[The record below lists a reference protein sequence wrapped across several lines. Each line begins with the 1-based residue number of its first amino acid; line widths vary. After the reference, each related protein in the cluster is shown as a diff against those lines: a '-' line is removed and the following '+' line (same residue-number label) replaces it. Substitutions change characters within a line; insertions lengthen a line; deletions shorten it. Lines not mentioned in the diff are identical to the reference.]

1 MTEIKEK
8 SYHKP
13 EFSRP
18 IAVDD
23 LSEEGQLIKLK
34 ALKGEC
40 AALAK
45 RFKVQEIQYIKAEFS
60 LNKTSDNKIL
70 MTGYF
75 TSKVEQTCVVSLET
89 VVSHIKVEIDIAF
102 CDEKEIARR
111 DEARKK
117 QIKAEEE
124 QKILQKKGAKPKQ
137 YNSFSEEE
145 GDDDDDIRSRKKRHR
160 RMKKEQIAE
169 AVSDD
174 LFDDDGFLAMSF
186 DAEELEPI
194 TGGQI
199 DLGEV
204 IAQLLAVEIDPY
216 PRKSGAVFVDVSPNK
231 HAGES
236 GETTSENPFAILA
249 SLKNKKN

>member
-1 MTEIKEK
+1 MTELKEK
-8 SYHKP
+8 SYNKP
-13 EFSRP
+13 EFSR
-18 IAVDD
+18 AFVVDN
-23 LSEEGQLIKLK
+23 LSEEGQTIKLK
-34 ALKGEC
+34 ALKSEC
-40 AALAK
+40 SALAK

-60 LNKTSDNKIL
+60 LNKTSDDKIL
-70 MTGYF
+70 MKGHF
-75 TSKVEQTCVVSLET
+75 TSKVVQTCVVSLEL
-89 VVSHIKVEIDIAF
+89 VVNHIKGEIDIAF
-102 CDEKEIARR
+102 CDEEEIARR

-124 QKILQKKGAKPKQ
+124 QKRLQKKCAKSKN
-137 YNSFSEEE
+137 YNNLNE
-145 GDDDDDIRSRKKRHR
+145 DDDEDIRSRKKRHR

-186 DAEELEPI
+186 DVEELEPI

-204 IAQLLAVEIDPY
+204 VAQLLAVKIDPY
-216 PRKSGAVFVDVSPNK
+216 PRKAGAVFVNVSPNK

-236 GETTSENPFAILA
+236 GETTSENPFAVLA